1 MGKLHLLILMVGNA
15 STFLNGKHNNW
26 ICIYIS
32 HIFSLEFSVPY
43 ECLQFVS
50 NNRPME
56 NSRTLLKLFVT
67 TVHMNK
73 YLIDSAFTVVC
84 PFCFFFQFHK
94 AFLLLH
100 CHYRCHLRFHDY
112 FHSHWHSTP
121 LSLWLWD
128 TLRLCHSFF
137 WNLREPLF
145 LRQQTRRQ
153 TFQMQIWALHSHH
166 WDDSCDHPTSAAVTH
181 FFVSET
187 AASWS
192 PPNWHLFCFDLVGGD
207 FECLSSSSSLSK
219 IGLFHFA
226 DANFEAA
233 CCWGLDLSTG
243 CIALSIFLRSVSRS
257 ILLASHT
264 QLLKYKQGRTAVR
277 NSLPLLFNVGKPL
290 PDSFFFSVIKMRQ
303 ASITHNNNNWESVSS
318 CRASLSLHNTFSHDT
333 VVSSDRGRLNKSG
346 EANSG
351 IGSIRYKFWKR
362 STVFDIQ

>member
-137 WNLREPLF
+137 GIFENHFFYASRQGDKLFRCRSGHCTPIIEMTAAIIPRLRLWHIFSCQKQLPPGRHPTGTFSASIWLEAISSVYHH
-145 LRQQTRRQ
+145 LRRSQKLAS
-153 TFQMQIWALHSHH
+153 FILQMQILRQ
-166 WDDSCDHPTSAAVTH
+166 
-181 FFVSET
+181 
-187 AASWS
+187 
-192 PPNWHLFCFDLVGGD
+192 LVVED
-207 FECLSSSSSLSK
+207 
-219 IGLFHFA
+219 
-226 DANFEAA
+226 
-233 CCWGLDLSTG
+233 
-243 CIALSIFLRSVSRS
+243 
-257 ILLASHT
+257 
-264 QLLKYKQGRTAVR
+264 
-277 NSLPLLFNVGKPL
+277 
-290 PDSFFFSVIKMRQ
+290 
-303 ASITHNNNNWESVSS
+303 
-318 CRASLSLHNTFSHDT
+318 
-333 VVSSDRGRLNKSG
+333 
-346 EANSG
+346 
-351 IGSIRYKFWKR
+351 
-362 STVFDIQ
+362 